1 MKEKIL
7 YIKIIAIILIMML
20 GITNLLP
27 IFSNIALAM
36 TNGELEN
43 QNNLTNVENVE
54 YDAKFKMGDNSVYSK
69 ESNINEENILVLNI
83 NVKDKGFIEDGQ
95 IKIIDSNFD
104 IEKEKISSEYIKNID
119 EKNNI
124 IELNKIIY
132 SNNVQIEIPI
142 KIKKSYTFPEDY
154 FSKETIVQL
163 TGKYKVDEEEM
174 GLLSE
179 KKVQLMWT
187 QETDVSL
194 TQNIEKYINMEDKI
208 LLQQSVKTE
217 INANALPRENESL
230 TINAIELDKIKPE
243 TVSVILNGK
252 KLENNEVNYD
262 INTGVININHATKG
276 FWSENSNI
284 YKIIYEYS
292 NLNFGNK
299 EVILNTTAKTKLY
312 TQEEIVKHDEQKLNI
327 QEMGNIVSISKEATN
342 QLYKGYLYANSSN
355 ETIYRENNIIEIS
368 DYQKVNNIEIKTTN
382 SYFVDENGKNY
393 NANNITIFKTVSIN
407 KEMLLEYFG
416 QNGYIN
422 IKNENGEIIDRVDNT
437 TVGNEYG
444 IVNVNIQ
451 GDKTNIIIETS
462 KPIKQGEFIIQ
473 NTKAIKGKTEY
484 KKSKLKEFDKFV
496 TNGKIT
502 TNVGEEEKQAVIDL
516 LDTKTEA
523 TLELNNTNLS
533 TLQKNE
539 NVQFLITLNSNSQ
552 EYDLFKNPVIYI
564 KIPKEINIDVKTISQ
579 LNGQEELKIENTG
592 IKTLET
598 GEKLLRIIL
607 KGEQTNFIND
617 VDKGIQIAFM
627 ADLTTENIIPT
638 HDSKIVMEY
647 TNENRLNETFTY
659 EQNIKLNSKYG
670 MLITNKLTGF
680 NNKNEEINNITND
693 TQIANLDINSKSKNA
708 EKQINLI
715 NNYEA
720 AVEDI
725 YTIIKIPAISE
736 NSNLELDIKNVITNG
751 KDTKIYYSED
761 INSNRES
768 ETWKENIEEVN
779 NVRAVKIEIGT
790 MLPKERLEITYNL
803 EIPEN
808 LQYNKITYVTD
819 IINYKY
825 GKNANSENRN
835 IIFKT
840 EERNINQEPNDTNE
854 DVENKE
860 NTNNQNNQNSEI
872 TNENL
877 NNNTEEK
884 EEISL
889 GIKAISGEYTLKEG
903 ESIKEGQ
910 GITYELTLKNN
921 TNKDI
926 TNVKINAVNENVIYY
941 DLVTYQEEINHE
953 MMNIIRF
960 EENPN
965 LTSKDLEIEKIEAG
979 KTATVKYQI
988 SVKEVE
994 GNDKKVSG
1002 KIKVSAD
1009 GIKEMEFKSIE
1020 HNIEQS
1026 DLKLNIMNRYSED
1039 IDTYVGDLIEFSLNV
1054 KNISNKNMENVILE
1068 MPVQNKMTFNPEEL
1082 YIDSNENYEYIDYL
1096 NNIIRFK
1103 IKMLK
1108 PGESQQI
1115 NLHFT
1120 ANSFNLDETE
1130 TTMLQYFS
1138 VNIENNRY
1146 ISNNIEKTIYQKNTK
1161 IQAEQVSNI
1170 KGTTVKDKE
1179 NIKFQFNIANNGSV
1193 DKTIT
1198 ITDIIQTGLII
1209 NEIYILQDGNKK
1221 VVNEYN
1227 GMIIEDINLKA
1238 GKKVEVII
1246 DTTLD
1251 VSLLSL
1257 GRNSVSNVAT
1267 ITGDTINITTNK
1279 LEYKIERKEDSEN
1292 PEEPENPNI
1301 SLYTVSGQAWIDS
1314 NTNGQK
1320 DIEEGGVSGITVML
1334 MDAQNGELVKDSSGN
1349 NVIQK
1354 TGSNGDY
1361 EFTKVKQG
1369 NYVVIFNYDTSK
1381 YSVTEYKKEGLS
1393 ENINSDII
1401 SKTLTIE
1408 DQEMLVGVTETL
1420 NVNTDIMNID
1430 AGLKENKKFDLK
1442 LDKYISKVEV
1452 KNKLG
1457 TKIAS
1462 YDKGKIAKMEI
1473 DAKQLN
1479 NSIVAVE
1486 YQIDIT
1492 NEGDVPGYANE
1503 IVDYIPV
1510 DLNFKENQN
1519 LGWKDTG
1526 EGRIINTE
1534 LKNTVINSGETKTL
1548 KLILTKEMTQDST
1561 GTSINIAEIN
1571 KSSNDYAI
1579 NDSDSIAGN
1588 KKDKEDD
1595 ISSAELIISVR
1606 TGLPI
1611 MYISIV
1617 IIIIGIIGVGVYL
1630 IKKKVIKNK

>member
-1 MKEKIL
+1 MKVKIL

-27 IFSNIALAM
+27 ICSNIALAM

-43 QNNLTNVENVE
+43 QNNLTNIQNVE
-54 YDAKFKMGDNSVYSK
+54 YDAKLKMGNNFVYNK
-69 ESNINEENILVLNI
+69 ESKINEENILVLSI

-142 KIKKSYTFPEDY
+142 KIKKSHTFPEDY

-174 GLLSE
+174 ELLSE
-179 KKVQLMWT
+179 KKVQLMWI

-208 LLQQSVKTE
+208 LLQQSIKTE
-217 INANALPRENESL
+217 INANALPRENENL
-230 TINAIELDKIKPE
+230 TINAIELDKVKPE
-243 TVSVILNGK
+243 KVSVILNGK

-262 INTGVININHATKG
+262 VNTGVININYETKG

-284 YKIIYEYS
+284 YKVIYEYS
-292 NLNFGNK
+292 NVEFGNK
-299 EVILNTTAKTKLY
+299 EVILNTIAKIKLY
-312 TQEEIVKHDEQKLNI
+312 TQEEITKHDEQKLNI
-327 QEMGNIVSISKEATN
+327 QEIGNIVSISKEATN

-368 DYQKVNNIEIKTTN
+368 DYENVNNIEIKTSN
-382 SYFVDENGKNY
+382 SYFVDENSKNY
-393 NANNITIFKTVSIN
+393 NANNITIFKTISIN

-422 IKNENGEIIDRVDNT
+422 IKNENGEIINRVDNT
-437 TVGNEYG
+437 SVGNEYG
-444 IVNVNIQ
+444 IVDVNIQ
-451 GDKTNIIIETS
+451 ENKTNIIIETS

-473 NTKAIKGKTEY
+473 NTKAIKGNTGY
-484 KKSKLKEFDKFV
+484 KKNKLKEFNKFV
-496 TNGKIT
+496 TNVKLT
-502 TNVGEEEKQAVIDL
+502 TNVGKEEKQTVIDL

-539 NVQFLITLNSNSQ
+539 NVQFLITLNSHSQ
-552 EYDLFKNPVIYI
+552 EYDLFKNPIIYI
-564 KIPKEINIDVKTISQ
+564 KIPKELNINVKTISQ

-598 GEKLLRIIL
+598 GEKLVRIIL

-627 ADLTTENIIPT
+627 ADLTTENIVPT
-638 HDSKIVMEY
+638 QNNKIVMEY
-647 TNENRLNETFTY
+647 TNENRPNETFTD

-693 TQIANLDINSKSKNA
+693 TQIANLDMNEKARKA

-715 NNYEA
+715 NNYESA
-720 AVEDI
+720 IEDI
-725 YTIIKIPAISE
+725 YAIIKIPTTSE
-736 NSNLELDIKNVITNG
+736 NSNIELNIKNIRTNG

-761 INSNRES
+761 INADRES
-768 ETWKENIEEVN
+768 KNWKEDIEEVDN
-779 NVRAVKIEIGT
+779 IRAVKIEMGT
-790 MLPKERLEITYNL
+790 MLPKERLEIIYNL

-808 LQYNKITYVTD
+808 LQYNNKTFVTD

-825 GKNANSENRN
+825 GKNANSEIRN

-840 EERNINQEPNDTNE
+840 EEKNMNQNNTNQNL
-854 DVENKE
+854 ENNE
-860 NTNNQNNQNSEI
+860 NTNNENNQNSEI
-872 TNENL
+872 TNGNL

-884 EEISL
+884 EEVSL
-889 GIKAISGEYTLKEG
+889 DIKAISGENIIKEG
-903 ESIKEGQ
+903 DSVKEGQ

-926 TNVKINAVNENVIYY
+926 TNVKINAVNENSIYY
-941 DLVTYQEEINHE
+941 DLVTYQEEINDE
-953 MMNIIRF
+953 IMDIIRF
-960 EENPN
+960 EENPK

-979 KTATVKYQI
+979 KTATVKYQT

-994 GNDKKVSG
+994 GNDQKVLG

-1009 GIKEMEFKSIE
+1009 GIKEREFNSIE

-1026 DLKLNIMNRYSED
+1026 ELKLNIMNRYSED
-1039 IDTYVGDLIEFSLNV
+1039 VETYVGDLIEFSLNV
-1054 KNISNKNMENVILE
+1054 KNISNKNMENIILE
-1068 MPVQNKMTFNPEEL
+1068 MPVQDKMTFNPEEL
-1082 YIDSNENYEYIDYL
+1082 YIGSNENYEYIDYL

-1120 ANSFNLDETE
+1120 ANPFNLAETE

-1161 IQAEQVSNI
+1161 IQADQVSNI

-1179 NIKFQFNIANNGSV
+1179 NIKFQFNIVNSGKV

-1198 ITDIIQTGLII
+1198 ITDTIQTGLII
-1209 NEIYILQDGNKK
+1209 NEIYLLQEGNKK
-1221 VVNEYN
+1221 VVNAYN
-1227 GMIIEDINLKA
+1227 GMIIEDINLKS
-1238 GKKVEVII
+1238 GEKVELII

-1279 LEYKIERKEDSEN
+1279 LEYKVEGKNDSEN

-1301 SLYTVSGQAWIDS
+1301 SLYTVSGQVWIDS

-1320 DIEEGGVSGITVML
+1320 DIEEGGISDVPVML
-1334 MDAQNGELVKDSSGN
+1334 MDTQSGKIVKDSSGN
-1349 NVIQK
+1349 NIIQR
-1354 TGSNGDY
+1354 TGSNGNY

-1381 YSVTEYKKEGLS
+1381 YSVTEYKKEGLA

-1401 SKTLTIE
+1401 SKTLSIE
-1408 DQEMLVGVTETL
+1408 NKEMLVGVTETL
-1420 NVNTDIMNID
+1420 NVNTDIINID

-1442 LDKYISKVEV
+1442 LDKYINKVEV

-1479 NSIVAVE
+1479 NSIVTVE

-1492 NEGDVPGYANE
+1492 NEGEVPGYANE
-1503 IVDYIPV
+1503 IVDYIPI

-1579 NDSDSIAGN
+1579 SDSDSIAGN
-1588 KKDKEDD
+1588 KKDNEDD

-1611 MYISIV
+1611 MYISI
-1617 IIIIGIIGVGVYL
+1617 IISVIGIIGVGVYL

>member
-1 MKEKIL
+1 MKVKIL

-27 IFSNIALAM
+27 ICSNIALAM

-43 QNNLTNVENVE
+43 QNNLTNIQNVE
-54 YDAKFKMGDNSVYSK
+54 YDAKLKMGNNFVYNK
-69 ESNINEENILVLNI
+69 ESKINEENILVLSI

-132 SNNVQIEIPI
+132 SNNVQIKIPI
-142 KIKKSYTFPEDY
+142 KIKKSHTFPEDY

-174 GLLSE
+174 ELLSE

-208 LLQQSVKTE
+208 LLQQSIKTE
-217 INANALPRENESL
+217 INANALPRENENL
-230 TINAIELDKIKPE
+230 TINAIELDKVKPE
-243 TVSVILNGK
+243 KVSVILNGK

-262 INTGVININHATKG
+262 VNTGVININYETKG

-284 YKIIYEYS
+284 YKVIYEYS
-292 NLNFGNK
+292 NVEFGNK
-299 EVILNTTAKTKLY
+299 EVILNTIAKIKLY
-312 TQEEIVKHDEQKLNI
+312 TQEEITKHDEQKLNI
-327 QEMGNIVSISKEATN
+327 QEIGNIVSIRKEATN

-368 DYQKVNNIEIKTTN
+368 DYENVNNIEIKTSN
-382 SYFVDENGKNY
+382 SYFVDENSKNY
-393 NANNITIFKTVSIN
+393 NANNITIFKTISIN

-422 IKNENGEIIDRVDNT
+422 IKNENGEIINRVDNT
-437 TVGNEYG
+437 SVGNEYG
-444 IVNVNIQ
+444 IVDVNIQ
-451 GDKTNIIIETS
+451 ENKTNIIIETS

-473 NTKAIKGKTEY
+473 NTKAIKGNTGY
-484 KKSKLKEFDKFV
+484 KKNKLKEFNKFV
-496 TNGKIT
+496 TNVKLT
-502 TNVGEEEKQAVIDL
+502 TNVGKEEKQTVIDL

-539 NVQFLITLNSNSQ
+539 NVQFLITLNSHSQ
-552 EYDLFKNPVIYI
+552 EYDLFKNPIIYI
-564 KIPKEINIDVKTISQ
+564 KIPKEININVKTISQ

-598 GEKLLRIIL
+598 GEKLVRIIL

-627 ADLTTENIIPT
+627 ADLTTENIVPT
-638 HDSKIVMEY
+638 QNNKIVMEY
-647 TNENRLNETFTY
+647 TNENRPNETFTD

-693 TQIANLDINSKSKNA
+693 TQIANLDMNEKARKA

-715 NNYEA
+715 NNYESA
-720 AVEDI
+720 IEDI
-725 YTIIKIPAISE
+725 YAIIKIPTISE
-736 NSNLELDIKNVITNG
+736 NSNIELNIKNIRTNS

-761 INSNRES
+761 INANRES
-768 ETWKENIEEVN
+768 ESWKENIEEVDN
-779 NVRAVKIEIGT
+779 IRAVKIEIGT
-790 MLPKERLEITYNL
+790 MLPKERLEIIYNL

-808 LQYNKITYVTD
+808 LQYNNKTSVTD

-825 GKNANSENRN
+825 GKNANSEIRN

-840 EERNINQEPNDTNE
+840 EEKNINQNNTNE
-854 DVENKE
+854 DLENNE
-860 NTNNQNNQNSEI
+860 NTNNENNQNGEN

-877 NNNTEEK
+877 NTNPEEK
-884 EEISL
+884 EEVSL
-889 GIKAISGEYTLKEG
+889 DIKAISGENIIKE
-903 ESIKEGQ
+903 EDSVKEGQ

-926 TNVKINAVNENVIYY
+926 TNVKINAVNENSIYY
-941 DLVTYQEEINHE
+941 DLVTYQEEINDE
-953 MMNIIRF
+953 IMDIIRF
-960 EENPN
+960 EENPK

-979 KTATVKYQI
+979 KTATVKYQT

-994 GNDKKVSG
+994 GNDQKVLG

-1009 GIKEMEFKSIE
+1009 GIKEREFNSIE

-1026 DLKLNIMNRYSED
+1026 ELKLNIMNRYSED
-1039 IDTYVGDLIEFSLNV
+1039 VETYVGDLIEFSLNV
-1054 KNISNKNMENVILE
+1054 KNISNKNMENIILE
-1068 MPVQNKMTFNPEEL
+1068 MPVQDKMTFNPEEL
-1082 YIDSNENYEYIDYL
+1082 YIDSNENYEYMDYL

-1108 PGESQQI
+1108 PGETQTI

-1120 ANSFNLDETE
+1120 ANPFNLDETE
-1130 TTMLQYFS
+1130 TNMLQYFNI
-1138 VNIENNRY
+1138 NIENDRY

-1161 IQAEQVSNI
+1161 IQADQVSNI

-1179 NIKFQFNIANNGSV
+1179 NIKFQFNIVNSGKV

-1198 ITDIIQTGLII
+1198 ITDTIQTGLII
-1209 NEIYILQDGNKK
+1209 NEIYLLQEGNKK
-1221 VVNEYN
+1221 VVNAYN
-1227 GMIIEDINLKA
+1227 GMIIEDINLKS
-1238 GKKVEVII
+1238 GEKVELII

-1279 LEYKIERKEDSEN
+1279 LEYKVEGKNDSEN

-1301 SLYTVSGQAWIDS
+1301 SLYTVSGQVWIDS

-1320 DIEEGGVSGITVML
+1320 DIEEGGISDVPVML
-1334 MDAQNGELVKDSSGN
+1334 MDTQSGKIVKDSSGN
-1349 NVIQK
+1349 NIIQR
-1354 TGSNGDY
+1354 TGSNGNY

-1381 YSVTEYKKEGLS
+1381 YSVTEYKKEGLA

-1401 SKTLTIE
+1401 SKTLSIE
-1408 DQEMLVGVTETL
+1408 NKEMLVGVTETL
-1420 NVNTDIMNID
+1420 NVNTDIINID

-1442 LDKYISKVEV
+1442 LDKYINKVEV

-1479 NSIVAVE
+1479 NSIVTVE

-1492 NEGDVPGYANE
+1492 NEGEVPGYANE

-1579 NDSDSIAGN
+1579 SDSDSIAGN
-1588 KKDKEDD
+1588 KKDNEDD

-1611 MYISIV
+1611 MYISI
-1617 IIIIGIIGVGVYL
+1617 IISVIGIIGVGVYL

>member
-1 MKEKIL
+1 MKVKIL

-27 IFSNIALAM
+27 ICSNIALAM

-43 QNNLTNVENVE
+43 QNNLTNIQNVE
-54 YDAKFKMGDNSVYSK
+54 YDAKLKMGNNFVYNK
-69 ESNINEENILVLNI
+69 ESKINEENILVLSI

-142 KIKKSYTFPEDY
+142 KIKKSHTFPEDY

-174 GLLSE
+174 ELLSE

-208 LLQQSVKTE
+208 LLQQSIKTE
-217 INANALPRENESL
+217 INANALPRENENL
-230 TINAIELDKIKPE
+230 TINAIELDKVKPE
-243 TVSVILNGK
+243 KVSVILNGK

-262 INTGVININHATKG
+262 VNTGVININYETKG

-284 YKIIYEYS
+284 YKVIYEYS
-292 NLNFGNK
+292 NVEFGNK
-299 EVILNTTAKTKLY
+299 EVILNTIAKIKLY
-312 TQEEIVKHDEQKLNI
+312 TQEEITKHDEQKLNI
-327 QEMGNIVSISKEATN
+327 QEIGNIVSIRKEATN

-368 DYQKVNNIEIKTTN
+368 DYENVNNIEIKTSN
-382 SYFVDENGKNY
+382 SYFVDENSKNY
-393 NANNITIFKTVSIN
+393 NANNITIFKTISIN

-422 IKNENGEIIDRVDNT
+422 IKNENGEIINRVDNT
-437 TVGNEYG
+437 SVGNEYG
-444 IVNVNIQ
+444 IVDVNIQ
-451 GDKTNIIIETS
+451 ENKTNIIIETS

-473 NTKAIKGKTEY
+473 NTKAIKGNTGY
-484 KKSKLKEFDKFV
+484 KKNKLKEFNKFV
-496 TNGKIT
+496 TNVKLT
-502 TNVGEEEKQAVIDL
+502 TNVGKEEKQTVIDL

-539 NVQFLITLNSNSQ
+539 NVQFLITLNSHSQ
-552 EYDLFKNPVIYI
+552 EYDLFKNPIIYI
-564 KIPKEINIDVKTISQ
+564 KIPKEININVKTISQ

-598 GEKLLRIIL
+598 GEKLVRIIL

-627 ADLTTENIIPT
+627 ADLTTENIVPT
-638 HDSKIVMEY
+638 QNNKIVMEY
-647 TNENRLNETFTY
+647 TNENRPNETFTD

-693 TQIANLDINSKSKNA
+693 TQIANLDMNEKARKA

-715 NNYEA
+715 NNYESA
-720 AVEDI
+720 IEDI
-725 YTIIKIPAISE
+725 YAIIKIPTTSE
-736 NSNLELDIKNVITNG
+736 NSNIELNIKNIRTNG

-761 INSNRES
+761 INADRES
-768 ETWKENIEEVN
+768 KNWKEDIEEVDN
-779 NVRAVKIEIGT
+779 IRAVKIEMGT
-790 MLPKERLEITYNL
+790 ILPKERLEIIYNL

-808 LQYNKITYVTD
+808 LQYNNKTFVTD

-825 GKNANSENRN
+825 GKNANSEIRN

-840 EERNINQEPNDTNE
+840 EEKNINQNNTNE
-854 DVENKE
+854 DLENNE
-860 NTNNQNNQNSEI
+860 NTNNENNQNGEN

-877 NNNTEEK
+877 NTNPEEK
-884 EEISL
+884 EEVSL
-889 GIKAISGEYTLKEG
+889 DIKAISGENIIKE
-903 ESIKEGQ
+903 EDSVKEGQ

-926 TNVKINAVNENVIYY
+926 TNVKINAVNENSIYY
-941 DLVTYQEEINHE
+941 DLVTYQEEINDE
-953 MMNIIRF
+953 IMDIIRF
-960 EENPN
+960 EENPK

-979 KTATVKYQI
+979 KTATVKYQT

-994 GNDKKVSG
+994 GNDQKVLG

-1009 GIKEMEFKSIE
+1009 GIKEREFNSIE

-1026 DLKLNIMNRYSED
+1026 ELKLNIMNRYSED
-1039 IDTYVGDLIEFSLNV
+1039 VETYVGDLIEFSLNV
-1054 KNISNKNMENVILE
+1054 KNISNKNMENIILE
-1068 MPVQNKMTFNPEEL
+1068 MPVQDKMTFNPEEL
-1082 YIDSNENYEYIDYL
+1082 YIGSNENYEYIDYL

-1108 PGESQQI
+1108 PGKSQQI

-1120 ANSFNLDETE
+1120 ANPFNLAETE

-1161 IQAEQVSNI
+1161 IQADQVSNI

-1179 NIKFQFNIANNGSV
+1179 NIKFQFNIVNSGKV

-1198 ITDIIQTGLII
+1198 ITDTIQTGLII
-1209 NEIYILQDGNKK
+1209 NEIYLLQEGNKK
-1221 VVNEYN
+1221 VVNAYN
-1227 GMIIEDINLKA
+1227 GMIIEDINLKS
-1238 GKKVEVII
+1238 GEKVELII

-1279 LEYKIERKEDSEN
+1279 LEYKVEGKNDSEN

-1301 SLYTVSGQAWIDS
+1301 SLYTVSGQVWIDS

-1320 DIEEGGVSGITVML
+1320 DIEEGGISDVPVML
-1334 MDAQNGELVKDSSGN
+1334 MDTQSGKIVKDSSGN
-1349 NVIQK
+1349 NIIQR
-1354 TGSNGDY
+1354 TGSNGNY

-1381 YSVTEYKKEGLS
+1381 YSVTEYKKEGLA

-1401 SKTLTIE
+1401 SKTLSIE
-1408 DQEMLVGVTETL
+1408 NKEMLVGVTETL
-1420 NVNTDIMNID
+1420 NVNTDIINID

-1442 LDKYISKVEV
+1442 LDKYINKVEV

-1479 NSIVAVE
+1479 NSIVTVE

-1492 NEGDVPGYANE
+1492 NEGEIPGYANE

-1579 NDSDSIAGN
+1579 SDSDSIAGN
-1588 KKDKEDD
+1588 KKDNEDD

-1611 MYISIV
+1611 MYISI
-1617 IIIIGIIGVGVYL
+1617 IISVIGIIGVGVYL

>member
-1 MKEKIL
+1 MKVKIL

-27 IFSNIALAM
+27 ICSNIALAM

-43 QNNLTNVENVE
+43 QNNLTNIQNVE
-54 YDAKFKMGDNSVYSK
+54 YDAKLKMGNNFVYSK
-69 ESNINEENILVLNI
+69 ESKINEENILVLSI

-142 KIKKSYTFPEDY
+142 KIKKSHTFPEDY

-174 GLLSE
+174 ELLSE

-208 LLQQSVKTE
+208 LLQQSIKTE
-217 INANALPRENESL
+217 INANALPRENENL
-230 TINAIELDKIKPE
+230 TINAIELDKVKPE
-243 TVSVILNGK
+243 KVSVILNGK

-262 INTGVININHATKG
+262 VNTGVININYETKG

-284 YKIIYEYS
+284 YKVIYEYS
-292 NLNFGNK
+292 NVEFGNK
-299 EVILNTTAKTKLY
+299 EVILNTIAKIKLY
-312 TQEEIVKHDEQKLNI
+312 TQEEITKHDEQKLNI
-327 QEMGNIVSISKEATN
+327 QEIGNIVSIRKEATN

-368 DYQKVNNIEIKTTN
+368 NYEKVNNIEIKTSN

-393 NANNITIFKTVSIN
+393 NANNITIFKTISIN

-422 IKNENGEIIDRVDNT
+422 IKNENGEIIARVDNT

-444 IVNVNIQ
+444 IVDVNIQ
-451 GDKTNIIIETS
+451 GDKANVIIETS

-473 NTKAIKGKTEY
+473 NTKAIKGNTGY
-484 KKSKLKEFDKFV
+484 KKNKLKEFNKFV
-496 TNGKIT
+496 TNVKLT
-502 TNVGEEEKQAVIDL
+502 TNVGKEEKQTVIDL

-539 NVQFLITLNSNSQ
+539 NVQFLITLNSHSQ
-552 EYDLFKNPVIYI
+552 EYDLFKNPIIYI
-564 KIPKEINIDVKTISQ
+564 KIPKEININVKTISQ

-598 GEKLLRIIL
+598 GEKLVRIIL

-627 ADLTTENIIPT
+627 ADLTTENIVPT
-638 HDSKIVMEY
+638 QNNKIVMEY
-647 TNENRLNETFTY
+647 TNENRPNETFTD

-693 TQIANLDINSKSKNA
+693 TQIANLDMNEKARKA

-715 NNYEA
+715 NNYESA
-720 AVEDI
+720 IEDI
-725 YTIIKIPAISE
+725 YAIIKIPTTSE
-736 NSNLELDIKNVITNG
+736 NSNIELNIKNIRTNG

-761 INSNRES
+761 INADRES
-768 ETWKENIEEVN
+768 KNWKEDIEEVDN
-779 NVRAVKIEIGT
+779 IRAVKIEMGT
-790 MLPKERLEITYNL
+790 MLPKERLEIIYNL

-808 LQYNKITYVTD
+808 LQYNNKTFVTD

-825 GKNANSENRN
+825 GKNANSEIRN

-840 EERNINQEPNDTNE
+840 EEKNMNQNNTNQNL
-854 DVENKE
+854 ENNE
-860 NTNNQNNQNSEI
+860 NTNNENNQNSEI
-872 TNENL
+872 TNGNL

-884 EEISL
+884 EEVSL
-889 GIKAISGEYTLKEG
+889 DIKAISGENIIKEG
-903 ESIKEGQ
+903 DSVKEGQ

-926 TNVKINAVNENVIYY
+926 TNVKINVVNENSIYY
-941 DLVTYQEEINHE
+941 DLVTYQEEINGE
-953 MMNIIRF
+953 IMDIIRF
-960 EENPN
+960 EENSK

-979 KTATVKYQI
+979 KTAKVKYQI

-994 GNDKKVSG
+994 GNDKKVTG

-1009 GIKEMEFKSIE
+1009 GIKEREFNSIE

-1026 DLKLNIMNRYSED
+1026 ELKLNIMNRYSED
-1039 IDTYVGDLIEFSLNV
+1039 VETYVGDLIEFSLNV
-1054 KNISNKNMENVILE
+1054 KNISNKNMENIILE
-1068 MPVQNKMTFNPEEL
+1068 MPVQDKMTFNPEEL
-1082 YIDSNENYEYIDYL
+1082 YIDSNENYEYMDYL

-1108 PGESQQI
+1108 PGETQTI
-1115 NLHFT
+1115 KLHFT
-1120 ANSFNLDETE
+1120 ANPFNLDETE
-1130 TTMLQYFS
+1130 TNMLQYFNI
-1138 VNIENNRY
+1138 NIENDRY

-1161 IQAEQVSNI
+1161 IQADQVSNI

-1179 NIKFQFNIANNGSV
+1179 NIKFQFNIVNSGKV

-1198 ITDIIQTGLII
+1198 ITDTIQTGLII
-1209 NEIYILQDGNKK
+1209 NEIYLLQEGNKK
-1221 VVNEYN
+1221 VVNAYN
-1227 GMIIEDINLKA
+1227 GMIIEDINLKS
-1238 GKKVEVII
+1238 GEKVELII

-1279 LEYKIERKEDSEN
+1279 LEYKVEGKNDSEN

-1301 SLYTVSGQAWIDS
+1301 SLYTVSGQVWIDS

-1320 DIEEGGVSGITVML
+1320 DIEEGGISDVPVML
-1334 MDAQNGELVKDSSGN
+1334 MDTQSGKIVKDSSGN
-1349 NVIQK
+1349 NIIQR
-1354 TGSNGDY
+1354 TGSNGNY

-1381 YSVTEYKKEGLS
+1381 YSVTEYKKEGLA

-1401 SKTLTIE
+1401 SKTLSIE
-1408 DQEMLVGVTETL
+1408 NKEMLVGVTETL
-1420 NVNTDIMNID
+1420 NVNTDIINID

-1442 LDKYISKVEV
+1442 LDKYINKVEV

-1479 NSIVAVE
+1479 NSIVTVE

-1492 NEGDVPGYANE
+1492 NEGEVPGYANE
-1503 IVDYIPV
+1503 IVDYIPI

-1579 NDSDSIAGN
+1579 SDSDSIAGN
-1588 KKDKEDD
+1588 KKDNEDD

-1611 MYISIV
+1611 MYISI
-1617 IIIIGIIGVGVYL
+1617 IISVIGIIGVGVYL

>member
-1 MKEKIL
+1 MKVKIL

-27 IFSNIALAM
+27 ICSNIALAM

-43 QNNLTNVENVE
+43 QNNLTNIQNVE
-54 YDAKFKMGDNSVYSK
+54 YDAKLKMGNNFVYNK
-69 ESNINEENILVLNI
+69 ESKINEENILVLSI

-142 KIKKSYTFPEDY
+142 KIKNSHTFPEDY

-174 GLLSE
+174 ELLSE

-217 INANALPRENESL
+217 INANTLPRESESL

-262 INTGVININHATKG
+262 INTGVININHETKG

-299 EVILNTTAKTKLY
+299 EVILNTIAKTKLY

-327 QEMGNIVSISKEATN
+327 QEKGNIVSISKEATN

-444 IVNVNIQ
+444 IVDVNIQ

-473 NTKAIKGKTEY
+473 NTKAIKGNTGY
-484 KKSKLKEFDKFV
+484 KKNKLKEFNKFV
-496 TNGKIT
+496 TNVKLT
-502 TNVGEEEKQAVIDL
+502 TNVGKEEKQTVIDL

-579 LNGQEELKIENTG
+579 LNGQEELKIEKTG

-647 TNENRLNETFTY
+647 TNENRPNETFTD

-693 TQIANLDINSKSKNA
+693 TQIANLDMNEKARKA

-715 NNYEA
+715 NNYESA
-720 AVEDI
+720 IEDI
-725 YTIIKIPAISE
+725 YAIIKIPTTSE
-736 NSNLELDIKNVITNG
+736 NSNIELNIKNIRTNG

-761 INSNRES
+761 INADRES
-768 ETWKENIEEVN
+768 KNWKEDIEEVDN
-779 NVRAVKIEIGT
+779 IRAVKIEMGT
-790 MLPKERLEITYNL
+790 MLPKERLEIIYNL

-808 LQYNKITYVTD
+808 LQYNNKTFVTD

-825 GKNANSENRN
+825 GKNANSEIRN

-840 EERNINQEPNDTNE
+840 EEKNMNQNNTNQNL
-854 DVENKE
+854 ENNE
-860 NTNNQNNQNSEI
+860 NTNNENNQNSEI
-872 TNENL
+872 TNGNL

-884 EEISL
+884 EEVSL
-889 GIKAISGEYTLKEG
+889 DIKAISGENIIKEG
-903 ESIKEGQ
+903 DSVKEGQ

-926 TNVKINAVNENVIYY
+926 TNVKINAVNENSIYY
-941 DLVTYQEEINHE
+941 DLVTYQEEINDE
-953 MMNIIRF
+953 IMDIIRF
-960 EENPN
+960 EENPK

-979 KTATVKYQI
+979 KTATVKYQT

-994 GNDKKVSG
+994 GNDQKVLG

-1009 GIKEMEFKSIE
+1009 GIKEREFNSIE

-1026 DLKLNIMNRYSED
+1026 ELKLNIMNRYSED
-1039 IDTYVGDLIEFSLNV
+1039 VETYVGDLIEFSLNV
-1054 KNISNKNMENVILE
+1054 KNISNKNMENIILE
-1068 MPVQNKMTFNPEEL
+1068 MPVQDKMTFNPEEL
-1082 YIDSNENYEYIDYL
+1082 YIGSNENYEYIDYL

-1120 ANSFNLDETE
+1120 ANPFNLAETE

-1161 IQAEQVSNI
+1161 IQADQVSNI

-1179 NIKFQFNIANNGSV
+1179 NIKFQFNIVNSGKV

-1198 ITDIIQTGLII
+1198 ITDTIQTGLII
-1209 NEIYILQDGNKK
+1209 NEIYLLQEGNKK
-1221 VVNEYN
+1221 VVNAYN
-1227 GMIIEDINLKA
+1227 GMIIEDINLKS
-1238 GKKVEVII
+1238 GEKVELII

-1279 LEYKIERKEDSEN
+1279 LEYKVEGKNDSEN

-1301 SLYTVSGQAWIDS
+1301 SLYTVSGQVWIDS

-1320 DIEEGGVSGITVML
+1320 DIEEGGISDVPVML
-1334 MDAQNGELVKDSSGN
+1334 MDTQSGKIVKDSSGN
-1349 NVIQK
+1349 NIIQR
-1354 TGSNGDY
+1354 TGSNGNY

-1381 YSVTEYKKEGLS
+1381 YSVTEYKKEGLA

-1401 SKTLTIE
+1401 SKTLSIE
-1408 DQEMLVGVTETL
+1408 NKEMLVGVTETL
-1420 NVNTDIMNID
+1420 NVNTDIINID

-1442 LDKYISKVEV
+1442 LDKYINKVEV

-1479 NSIVAVE
+1479 NSIVTVE

-1492 NEGDVPGYANE
+1492 NEGEIPGYANE

-1561 GTSINIAEIN
+1561 GTSINIAEID

-1579 NDSDSIAGN
+1579 SDSDSIAGN
-1588 KKDKEDD
+1588 KKDNEDD

-1611 MYISIV
+1611 MYISI
-1617 IIIIGIIGVGVYL
+1617 IISVIGIIGVGVYL

>member
-1 MKEKIL
+1 MKVKIL

-27 IFSNIALAM
+27 ICSNIALAM

-43 QNNLTNVENVE
+43 QNNLTNIQNVE
-54 YDAKFKMGDNSVYSK
+54 YDAKLKMGNNFVYNK
-69 ESNINEENILVLNI
+69 ESKINEENILVLSI

-132 SNNVQIEIPI
+132 SNNVQIKIPI
-142 KIKKSYTFPEDY
+142 KIKKSHTFPEDY

-174 GLLSE
+174 ELLSE

-208 LLQQSVKTE
+208 LLQQSIKTE
-217 INANALPRENESL
+217 INANALPRENENL
-230 TINAIELDKIKPE
+230 TINAIELDKVKPE
-243 TVSVILNGK
+243 KVSVILNGK

-262 INTGVININHATKG
+262 VNTGVININYETKG

-284 YKIIYEYS
+284 YKVIYEYS
-292 NLNFGNK
+292 NVEFGNK
-299 EVILNTTAKTKLY
+299 EVILNTIAKIKLY
-312 TQEEIVKHDEQKLNI
+312 TQEEITKHDEQKLNI
-327 QEMGNIVSISKEATN
+327 QEIGNIVSIRKEATN

-368 DYQKVNNIEIKTTN
+368 DYENVNNIEIKTSN
-382 SYFVDENGKNY
+382 SYFVDENSKNY
-393 NANNITIFKTVSIN
+393 NANNITIFKTISIN

-422 IKNENGEIIDRVDNT
+422 IKNENGEIINRVDNT
-437 TVGNEYG
+437 SVGNEYG
-444 IVNVNIQ
+444 IVDVNIQ
-451 GDKTNIIIETS
+451 ENKTNIIIETS

-473 NTKAIKGKTEY
+473 NTKAIKGNTGY
-484 KKSKLKEFDKFV
+484 KKNKLKEFNKFV
-496 TNGKIT
+496 TNVKLT
-502 TNVGEEEKQAVIDL
+502 TNVGKEEKQTVIDL

-539 NVQFLITLNSNSQ
+539 NVQFLITLNSHSQ
-552 EYDLFKNPVIYI
+552 EYDLFKNPIIYI
-564 KIPKEINIDVKTISQ
+564 KIPKEININVKTISQ

-598 GEKLLRIIL
+598 GEKLVRIIL

-627 ADLTTENIIPT
+627 ADLTTENIVPT
-638 HDSKIVMEY
+638 QNNKIVMEY
-647 TNENRLNETFTY
+647 TNENRPNETFTD

-693 TQIANLDINSKSKNA
+693 TQIANLDMNEKARKA

-715 NNYEA
+715 NNYESA
-720 AVEDI
+720 IEDI
-725 YTIIKIPAISE
+725 YAIIKIPTTSE
-736 NSNLELDIKNVITNG
+736 NSNIELNIKNIRTNG

-761 INSNRES
+761 INADRES
-768 ETWKENIEEVN
+768 KNWKEDIEEVDN
-779 NVRAVKIEIGT
+779 IRAVKIEMGT
-790 MLPKERLEITYNL
+790 MLPKERLEIIYNL

-808 LQYNKITYVTD
+808 LQYNNKTFVTD

-825 GKNANSENRN
+825 GKNANSEIRN

-840 EERNINQEPNDTNE
+840 EEKNINQNNTNE
-854 DVENKE
+854 DLENNE
-860 NTNNQNNQNSEI
+860 NTNNENNQNGEN

-877 NNNTEEK
+877 NTNPEEK
-884 EEISL
+884 EEVSL
-889 GIKAISGEYTLKEG
+889 DIKAISGENIIKEG
-903 ESIKEGQ
+903 DSVKEGQ

-926 TNVKINAVNENVIYY
+926 TNVKINVVNENSIYY
-941 DLVTYQEEINHE
+941 DLVTYQEEINGE
-953 MMNIIRF
+953 IMDIIRF
-960 EENPN
+960 EENSK

-979 KTATVKYQI
+979 KTAKVKYQI

-994 GNDKKVSG
+994 GNDKKVTG

-1009 GIKEMEFKSIE
+1009 GIKEREFNSIE

-1026 DLKLNIMNRYSED
+1026 ELKLNIMNRYSED
-1039 IDTYVGDLIEFSLNV
+1039 VETYVGDLIEFSLNV
-1054 KNISNKNMENVILE
+1054 KNISNKNMENIILE
-1068 MPVQNKMTFNPEEL
+1068 MPVQDKMTFNPEEL
-1082 YIDSNENYEYIDYL
+1082 YIDSNENYEYMDYL

-1108 PGESQQI
+1108 PGETQTI

-1120 ANSFNLDETE
+1120 ANPFNLAETE

-1161 IQAEQVSNI
+1161 IQADQVSNI

-1179 NIKFQFNIANNGSV
+1179 NIKFQFNIVNSGKV

-1198 ITDIIQTGLII
+1198 ITDTIQTGLII
-1209 NEIYILQDGNKK
+1209 NEIYLLQEGNKK
-1221 VVNEYN
+1221 VVNAYN
-1227 GMIIEDINLKA
+1227 GMIIEDINLKS
-1238 GKKVEVII
+1238 GEKVELII

-1279 LEYKIERKEDSEN
+1279 LEYKVEGKNDSEN

-1301 SLYTVSGQAWIDS
+1301 SLYTVSGQVWIDS

-1320 DIEEGGVSGITVML
+1320 DIEEGGISDVPVML
-1334 MDAQNGELVKDSSGN
+1334 MDTQSGKIVKDSSGN
-1349 NVIQK
+1349 NIIQR
-1354 TGSNGDY
+1354 TGSNGNY

-1381 YSVTEYKKEGLS
+1381 YSVTEYKKEGLA

-1401 SKTLTIE
+1401 SKTLSIE
-1408 DQEMLVGVTETL
+1408 NKEMLVGVTETL
-1420 NVNTDIMNID
+1420 NVNTDIINID

-1442 LDKYISKVEV
+1442 LDKYINKVEV

-1479 NSIVAVE
+1479 NSIVTVE

-1492 NEGDVPGYANE
+1492 NEGEVPGYANE

-1579 NDSDSIAGN
+1579 SDSDSIAGN
-1588 KKDKEDD
+1588 KKDNEDD

-1611 MYISIV
+1611 MYISI
-1617 IIIIGIIGVGVYL
+1617 IISVIGIIGVGVYL

>member
-1 MKEKIL
+1 MKVKIL

-27 IFSNIALAM
+27 ICSNIALAM

-43 QNNLTNVENVE
+43 QNNLTNIQNVE
-54 YDAKFKMGDNSVYSK
+54 YDAKLKMGNNFVYNK
-69 ESNINEENILVLNI
+69 ESKINEENILVLSI

-142 KIKKSYTFPEDY
+142 KIKKSHTFPEDY

-174 GLLSE
+174 ELLSE

-208 LLQQSVKTE
+208 LLQQSIKTE
-217 INANALPRENESL
+217 INANALPRENENL
-230 TINAIELDKIKPE
+230 TINAIELDKVKPE
-243 TVSVILNGK
+243 KVSVILNGK

-262 INTGVININHATKG
+262 VNTGVININYETKG

-284 YKIIYEYS
+284 YKVIYEYS
-292 NLNFGNK
+292 NVEFGNK
-299 EVILNTTAKTKLY
+299 EVILNTIAKIKLY
-312 TQEEIVKHDEQKLNI
+312 TQEEITKHDEQKLNI
-327 QEMGNIVSISKEATN
+327 QEIGNIVSIRKEATN

-368 DYQKVNNIEIKTTN
+368 DYENVNNIEIKTSN
-382 SYFVDENGKNY
+382 SYFVDENSKNY
-393 NANNITIFKTVSIN
+393 NANNITIFKTISIN

-422 IKNENGEIIDRVDNT
+422 IKNENGEIINRVDNT
-437 TVGNEYG
+437 SVGNEYG
-444 IVNVNIQ
+444 IVDVNIQ
-451 GDKTNIIIETS
+451 ENKTNIIIETS

-473 NTKAIKGKTEY
+473 NTKAIKGNTGY
-484 KKSKLKEFDKFV
+484 KKNKLKEFNKFV
-496 TNGKIT
+496 TNVKLT
-502 TNVGEEEKQAVIDL
+502 TNVGKEEKQTVIDL

-539 NVQFLITLNSNSQ
+539 NVQFLITLNSHSQ
-552 EYDLFKNPVIYI
+552 EYDLFKNPIIYI
-564 KIPKEINIDVKTISQ
+564 KIPKEININVKTISQ

-598 GEKLLRIIL
+598 GEKLVRIIL

-627 ADLTTENIIPT
+627 ADLTTENIVPT
-638 HDSKIVMEY
+638 QNNKIVMEY
-647 TNENRLNETFTY
+647 TNENRPNETFTD

-693 TQIANLDINSKSKNA
+693 TQIANLDMNEKARKA

-715 NNYEA
+715 NNYESA
-720 AVEDI
+720 IEDI
-725 YTIIKIPAISE
+725 YAIIKIPTTSE
-736 NSNLELDIKNVITNG
+736 NSNIELNIKNIRTNG

-761 INSNRES
+761 INADRES
-768 ETWKENIEEVN
+768 KNWKEDIEEVDN
-779 NVRAVKIEIGT
+779 IRAVKIEMGT
-790 MLPKERLEITYNL
+790 ILPKERLEIIYNL

-808 LQYNKITYVTD
+808 LQYNNKTFVTD

-825 GKNANSENRN
+825 GKNANSEIRN

-840 EERNINQEPNDTNE
+840 EEKNINQNNTNE
-854 DVENKE
+854 DLENNE
-860 NTNNQNNQNSEI
+860 NTNNENNQNGEN

-877 NNNTEEK
+877 NTNPEEK
-884 EEISL
+884 EEVSL
-889 GIKAISGEYTLKEG
+889 DIKAISGENIIKE
-903 ESIKEGQ
+903 EDSVKEGQ

-926 TNVKINAVNENVIYY
+926 TNVKINAVNENSIYY
-941 DLVTYQEEINHE
+941 DLVTYQEEINDE
-953 MMNIIRF
+953 IMDIIRF
-960 EENPN
+960 EENPK

-979 KTATVKYQI
+979 KTATVKYQT

-994 GNDKKVSG
+994 GNDQKVLG

-1009 GIKEMEFKSIE
+1009 GIKEREFNSIE

-1026 DLKLNIMNRYSED
+1026 ELKLNIMNRYSED
-1039 IDTYVGDLIEFSLNV
+1039 VETYVGDLIEFSLNV
-1054 KNISNKNMENVILE
+1054 KNISNKNMENIILE
-1068 MPVQNKMTFNPEEL
+1068 MPVQDKMTFNPEEL
-1082 YIDSNENYEYIDYL
+1082 YIGSNENYEYIDYL

-1108 PGESQQI
+1108 PGKSQQI

-1120 ANSFNLDETE
+1120 ANPFNLAETE

-1161 IQAEQVSNI
+1161 IQADQVSNI

-1179 NIKFQFNIANNGSV
+1179 NIKFQFNIVNSGKV

-1198 ITDIIQTGLII
+1198 ITDTIQTGLII
-1209 NEIYILQDGNKK
+1209 NEIYLLQEGNKK
-1221 VVNEYN
+1221 VVNAYN
-1227 GMIIEDINLKA
+1227 GMIIEDINLKS
-1238 GKKVEVII
+1238 GEKVELII

-1279 LEYKIERKEDSEN
+1279 LEYKVEGKNDSEN

-1301 SLYTVSGQAWIDS
+1301 SLYTVSGQVWIDS

-1320 DIEEGGVSGITVML
+1320 DIEEGGISDVPVML
-1334 MDAQNGELVKDSSGN
+1334 MDTQSGKIVKDSSGN
-1349 NVIQK
+1349 NIIQR
-1354 TGSNGDY
+1354 TGS
-1361 EFTKVKQG
+1361 
-1369 NYVVIFNYDTSK
+1369 
-1381 YSVTEYKKEGLS
+1381 KE
-1393 ENINSDII
+1393 
-1401 SKTLTIE
+1401 T
-1408 DQEMLVGVTETL
+1408 
-1420 NVNTDIMNID
+1420 MN
-1430 AGLKENKKFDLK
+1430 LQK
-1442 LDKYISKVEV
+1442 
-1452 KNKLG
+1452 
-1457 TKIAS
+1457 
-1462 YDKGKIAKMEI
+1462 
-1473 DAKQLN
+1473 
-1479 NSIVAVE
+1479 
-1486 YQIDIT
+1486 
-1492 NEGDVPGYANE
+1492 
-1503 IVDYIPV
+1503 
-1510 DLNFKENQN
+1510 
-1519 LGWKDTG
+1519 
-1526 EGRIINTE
+1526 
-1534 LKNTVINSGETKTL
+1534 
-1548 KLILTKEMTQDST
+1548 
-1561 GTSINIAEIN
+1561 
-1571 KSSNDYAI
+1571 
-1579 NDSDSIAGN
+1579 
-1588 KKDKEDD
+1588 
-1595 ISSAELIISVR
+1595 
-1606 TGLPI
+1606 
-1611 MYISIV
+1611 
-1617 IIIIGIIGVGVYL
+1617 
-1630 IKKKVIKNK
+1630 

>member
-1 MKEKIL
+1 MKGKRL
-7 YIKIIAIILIMML
+7 YIKAIATSLIIILGVI
-20 GITNLLP
+20 NLLP
-27 IFSNIALAM
+27 VCSNMVFAI
-36 TNGELEN
+36 TNEELEN
-43 QNNLTNVENVE
+43 QSKATNIANVKFDSTFKSGEN
-54 YDAKFKMGDNSVYSK
+54 YTHSK
-69 ESNINEENILVLNI
+69 ESSINEENILVLNI
-83 NVKDKGFIEDGQ
+83 NVKDKGFIEDSK

-104 IEKEKISSEYIKNID
+104 IEKEKINSEYIKNID

-132 SNNVQIEIPI
+132 SNNVQIEIPL
-142 KIKKSYTFPEDY
+142 KIKKQHTFPEDY

-174 GLLSE
+174 ELLSE

-208 LLQQSVKTE
+208 LLQQSIKTE
-217 INANALPRENESL
+217 INANALPRENENL
-230 TINAIELDKIKPE
+230 TINAIELDKVKPE
-243 TVSVILNGK
+243 KVFVILNGK

-262 INTGVININHATKG
+262 VNTGVININYETKG

-284 YKIIYEYS
+284 YKVIYEYS
-292 NLNFGNK
+292 NVEFGNK
-299 EVILNTTAKTKLY
+299 EVILNTIAKIKLY
-312 TQEEIVKHDEQKLNI
+312 TQEEITKHDEQKLNI
-327 QEMGNIVSISKEATN
+327 QEIGNIVSISKEATN

-368 DYQKVNNIEIKTTN
+368 DYENVNNIEIKTSN
-382 SYFVDENGKNY
+382 SYFVDENSKNY
-393 NANNITIFKTVSIN
+393 NANNITIFKTISIN

-422 IKNENGEIIDRVDNT
+422 IKNENGEIINRVDNT
-437 TVGNEYG
+437 SVGNEYG
-444 IVNVNIQ
+444 IVDVNIQ
-451 GDKTNIIIETS
+451 ENKTNIIIETS

-473 NTKAIKGKTEY
+473 NTKAIKGNTGY
-484 KKSKLKEFDKFV
+484 KKNKLKEFNKFV
-496 TNGKIT
+496 TNVKLT
-502 TNVGEEEKQAVIDL
+502 TNVGKEEKQTVIDL

-539 NVQFLITLNSNSQ
+539 NVQFLITLNSHSQ
-552 EYDLFKNPVIYI
+552 EYDLFKNPIIYI
-564 KIPKEINIDVKTISQ
+564 KIPKEININVKTISQ

-598 GEKLLRIIL
+598 GEKLVRIIL
-607 KGEQTNFIND
+607 KGEQTNLIND

-627 ADLTTENIIPT
+627 ADLTTENIVPT
-638 HDSKIVMEY
+638 QNNKIVMEY
-647 TNENRLNETFTY
+647 TNENRPNETFTD

-693 TQIANLDINSKSKNA
+693 TQIANLDMNEKARKA

-715 NNYEA
+715 NNYESA
-720 AVEDI
+720 IEDI
-725 YTIIKIPAISE
+725 YAIIKIPTTSE
-736 NSNLELDIKNVITNG
+736 NSNIELNIKNIRTNG
-751 KDTKIYYSED
+751 KDAKIYYSED
-761 INSNRES
+761 INADRES
-768 ETWKENIEEVN
+768 KNWKEDIEEVDN
-779 NVRAVKIEIGT
+779 IRAVKIEMGI

-808 LQYNKITYVTD
+808 LQYNNKTFVTD

-825 GKNANSENRN
+825 GKNANSEIRN

-840 EERNINQEPNDTNE
+840 EEKNMNQNNTNQNL
-854 DVENKE
+854 ENNE
-860 NTNNQNNQNSEI
+860 NTNNENNQNSEI
-872 TNENL
+872 TNGNL

-884 EEISL
+884 EEVSL
-889 GIKAISGEYTLKEG
+889 DIKAISGENIIKEG
-903 ESIKEGQ
+903 DSVKEGQ

-926 TNVKINAVNENVIYY
+926 TNVKINVVNENSIYY
-941 DLVTYQEEINHE
+941 DLVTYQEEINGE
-953 MMNIIRF
+953 IMDIIRF
-960 EENPN
+960 EENPK

-979 KTATVKYQI
+979 KTAKVKYQI

-994 GNDKKVSG
+994 GNDKKVTG

-1009 GIKEMEFKSIE
+1009 GIKEKEFNSIE

-1039 IDTYVGDLIEFSLNV
+1039 VDTYVGDLIEFSLNV
-1054 KNISNKNMENVILE
+1054 KNISNKNMENIILE
-1068 MPVQNKMTFNPEEL
+1068 MPVQDKMTFNPEEL
-1082 YIDSNENYEYIDYL
+1082 YIGSNENYEYIDYL

-1120 ANSFNLDETE
+1120 ANPFNLAETE

-1161 IQAEQVSNI
+1161 IQADQVSNI

-1179 NIKFQFNIANNGSV
+1179 NIKFQFNIVNSGKV

-1198 ITDIIQTGLII
+1198 ITDTIQTGLII
-1209 NEIYILQDGNKK
+1209 NEIYLLQEGNKK
-1221 VVNEYN
+1221 VVNAYN
-1227 GMIIEDINLKA
+1227 GMIIEDINLKS
-1238 GKKVEVII
+1238 GEKVELII

-1251 VSLLSL
+1251 VSLLLL
-1257 GRNSVSNVAT
+1257 GRNSVSNLAT

-1279 LEYKIERKEDSEN
+1279 LEYKVEGKNDSEN

-1301 SLYTVSGQAWIDS
+1301 SLYTVSGQVWIDS

-1320 DIEEGGVSGITVML
+1320 DIEEGGISDVPVML
-1334 MDAQNGELVKDSSGN
+1334 MDTQSGKIVKDSSGN
-1349 NVIQK
+1349 NIIQR
-1354 TGSNGDY
+1354 TGSNGNY

-1381 YSVTEYKKEGLS
+1381 YSVTEYKKEGLA

-1401 SKTLTIE
+1401 SKTLSIE
-1408 DQEMLVGVTETL
+1408 NKEMLVGVTETL
-1420 NVNTDIMNID
+1420 NVNTDIINID

-1442 LDKYISKVEV
+1442 LDKYINKVEV

-1479 NSIVAVE
+1479 NSIVTVE

-1492 NEGDVPGYANE
+1492 NEGEVPGYANE
-1503 IVDYIPV
+1503 IVDYIPI

-1579 NDSDSIAGN
+1579 SDSDSIAGN
-1588 KKDKEDD
+1588 KKDNEDD

-1611 MYISIV
+1611 MYISI
-1617 IIIIGIIGVGVYL
+1617 IISVIGIIGVGVYL

>member
-1 MKEKIL
+1 MKVKIL

-27 IFSNIALAM
+27 ICSNIALAM

-43 QNNLTNVENVE
+43 QNNLTNIQNVE
-54 YDAKFKMGDNSVYSK
+54 YDAKLKMGNNFVYSK
-69 ESNINEENILVLNI
+69 ESKINEENILVLSI

-142 KIKKSYTFPEDY
+142 KIKKSHTFPEDY

-174 GLLSE
+174 ELLSE

-208 LLQQSVKTE
+208 LLQQSIKTE
-217 INANALPRENESL
+217 INANALPRENENL
-230 TINAIELDKIKPE
+230 TINAIELDKVKPE
-243 TVSVILNGK
+243 KVSVILNGK

-262 INTGVININHATKG
+262 VNTGVININYETKG

-284 YKIIYEYS
+284 YKVIYEYS
-292 NLNFGNK
+292 NVEFGNK
-299 EVILNTTAKTKLY
+299 EVILNTIAKIKLY
-312 TQEEIVKHDEQKLNI
+312 TQEEITKHDEQKLNI
-327 QEMGNIVSISKEATN
+327 QEIGNIVSIRKEATN

-368 DYQKVNNIEIKTTN
+368 NYEKVNNIEIKTSN

-393 NANNITIFKTVSIN
+393 NANNITIFKTISIN

-422 IKNENGEIIDRVDNT
+422 IKNENGEIIARVDNT

-444 IVNVNIQ
+444 IVDVNIQ
-451 GDKTNIIIETS
+451 GDKANVIIETS

-473 NTKAIKGKTEY
+473 NTKAIKGNTGY
-484 KKSKLKEFDKFV
+484 KKNKLKEFNKFV
-496 TNGKIT
+496 TNVKLT
-502 TNVGEEEKQAVIDL
+502 TNVGKEEKQTVIDL

-539 NVQFLITLNSNSQ
+539 NVQFLITLNSHSQ
-552 EYDLFKNPVIYI
+552 EYDLFKNPIIYI
-564 KIPKEINIDVKTISQ
+564 KIPKEININVKTISQ

-598 GEKLLRIIL
+598 GEKLVRIIL

-627 ADLTTENIIPT
+627 ADLTTENIVPT
-638 HDSKIVMEY
+638 QNNKIVMEY
-647 TNENRLNETFTY
+647 TNENRPNETFTD

-693 TQIANLDINSKSKNA
+693 TQIANLDMNEKARKA

-715 NNYEA
+715 NNYESA
-720 AVEDI
+720 IEDI
-725 YTIIKIPAISE
+725 YAIIKIPTTSE
-736 NSNLELDIKNVITNG
+736 NSNIELNIKNIRTNG

-761 INSNRES
+761 INADRES
-768 ETWKENIEEVN
+768 KNWKEDIEEVDN
-779 NVRAVKIEIGT
+779 IRAVKIEMGT
-790 MLPKERLEITYNL
+790 MLPKERLEIIYNL

-808 LQYNKITYVTD
+808 LQYNNKTFVTD

-825 GKNANSENRN
+825 GKNANSEIRN

-840 EERNINQEPNDTNE
+840 EEKNMNQNNTNQNL
-854 DVENKE
+854 ENNE
-860 NTNNQNNQNSEI
+860 NTNNENNQNSEI
-872 TNENL
+872 TNGNL

-884 EEISL
+884 EEVSL
-889 GIKAISGEYTLKEG
+889 DIKAISGENIIKEG
-903 ESIKEGQ
+903 DSVKEGQ

-926 TNVKINAVNENVIYY
+926 TNVKINVVNENSIYY
-941 DLVTYQEEINHE
+941 DLVTYQEEINGE
-953 MMNIIRF
+953 IMDIIRF
-960 EENPN
+960 EENSK

-979 KTATVKYQI
+979 KTAKVKYQI

-994 GNDKKVSG
+994 GNDKKVTG

-1009 GIKEMEFKSIE
+1009 GIKEREFNSIE

-1026 DLKLNIMNRYSED
+1026 ELKLNIMNRYSED
-1039 IDTYVGDLIEFSLNV
+1039 VETYVGDLIEFSLNV
-1054 KNISNKNMENVILE
+1054 KNISNKNMENIILE
-1068 MPVQNKMTFNPEEL
+1068 MPVQDKMTFNPEEL
-1082 YIDSNENYEYIDYL
+1082 YIDSNENYEYMDYL

-1108 PGESQQI
+1108 PGETQTI
-1115 NLHFT
+1115 KLHFT
-1120 ANSFNLDETE
+1120 ANPFNLDETE
-1130 TTMLQYFS
+1130 TNMLQYFNI
-1138 VNIENNRY
+1138 NIENDRY

-1161 IQAEQVSNI
+1161 IQADQVSNI

-1179 NIKFQFNIANNGSV
+1179 NIKFQFNIVNSGKV

-1198 ITDIIQTGLII
+1198 ITDTIQTGLII
-1209 NEIYILQDGNKK
+1209 NEIYLLQEGNKK
-1221 VVNEYN
+1221 VVNAYN
-1227 GMIIEDINLKA
+1227 GMIIEDINLKS
-1238 GKKVEVII
+1238 GEKVELII

-1279 LEYKIERKEDSEN
+1279 LEYKVEGKNDSEN

-1301 SLYTVSGQAWIDS
+1301 SLYTVSGQVWIDS

-1320 DIEEGGVSGITVML
+1320 DIEEGGISDVPVML
-1334 MDAQNGELVKDSSGN
+1334 MDTQSGKIVKDSSGN
-1349 NVIQK
+1349 NIIQR
-1354 TGSNGDY
+1354 TGSNGNY

-1381 YSVTEYKKEGLS
+1381 YSVTEYKKEGLA

-1401 SKTLTIE
+1401 SKTLSIE
-1408 DQEMLVGVTETL
+1408 NKEMLVGVTETL
-1420 NVNTDIMNID
+1420 NVNTDIINID

-1442 LDKYISKVEV
+1442 LDKYINKVEV

-1479 NSIVAVE
+1479 NSIVTVE

-1492 NEGDVPGYANE
+1492 NEGEVPGYANE
-1503 IVDYIPV
+1503 IVDYIPIDV
-1510 DLNFKENQN
+1510 NFKENQN

-1579 NDSDSIAGN
+1579 SDSDSIAGN
-1588 KKDKEDD
+1588 KKDNEDD

-1611 MYISIV
+1611 MYISI
-1617 IIIIGIIGVGVYL
+1617 IISVIGIIGVGVYL